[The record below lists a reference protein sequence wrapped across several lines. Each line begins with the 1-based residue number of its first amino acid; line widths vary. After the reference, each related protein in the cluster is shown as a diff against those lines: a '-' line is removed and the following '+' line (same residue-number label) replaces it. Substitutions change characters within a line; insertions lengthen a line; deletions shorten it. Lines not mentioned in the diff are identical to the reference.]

1 MTTFYNETIK
11 AIEDSIEHWKEIRR
25 RLDYDE
31 IYKTILLYWKGDD
44 TSVNCYTDGCP
55 LCKIYRPDDSDR
67 LNESICDECPIVV
80 FNGVD
85 CDNYSS
91 FWSFF
96 TRNPNKTTADDMIIN
111 LQNILLYYQ
120 KLDSELDVW
129 EKEKEKE

>member
-67 LNESICDECPIVV
+67 LNESLCDGCPIVIV
-80 FNGVD
+80 NGTD
-85 CDNYSS
+85 CDNYYSY
-91 FWSFF
+91 WSYF
-96 TRNPNKTTADDMIIN
+96 TRTPNETTADNMITN
-111 LQNILLYYQ
+111 LETILLHY
-120 KLDSELDVW
+120 KTKDKELEQF
-129 EKEKEKE
+129 EKEK